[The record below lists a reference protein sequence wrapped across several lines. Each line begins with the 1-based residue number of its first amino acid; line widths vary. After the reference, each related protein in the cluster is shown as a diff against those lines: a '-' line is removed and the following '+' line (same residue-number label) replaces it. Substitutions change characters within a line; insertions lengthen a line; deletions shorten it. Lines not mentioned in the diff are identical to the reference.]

1 MPIIREIRYACRHA
15 VQFLPQRTD
24 QRKKLRNLG
33 AAKVSCAGERTDSSG
48 LRLDYHPYLGKLTIS
63 CVWPNCNFESSRLE
77 SQEYELNKRVEIS
90 APGKLMLFGEHAVIY
105 NRPCIVTA
113 VDQRMRVSAELTES
127 KSLRIEAPD
136 VGVKEY
142 TEPIGRDANPGLP
155 KGARFMVTAVRN
167 FYDYYGMGSG
177 VTIRTKS
184 EFPSEFG
191 FGSSSAVT
199 TAVLKALSELFGIEI
214 SNKQL
219 FELSYKTVLDV
230 QGLGSGFD
238 LAAAIWGG
246 TIYFRSGGSEIAP
259 LDVDNLP
266 LTVGYTGIKADT
278 PTLVR
283 HVGDFYLRHGN
294 LANRIFD
301 TMSDIV
307 EQARDSLEDLD
318 VGNLGYLMNINQ
330 GLLDSLGVNSLELS
344 MLIYGARQAG
354 AIGAKLSGAGG
365 GDCMIALSL
374 DQHKEVVE
382 QAIERMGG
390 KVLKVKTG
398 ALGVHS
404 EQNSGT
410 W

>member
-1 MPIIREIRYACRHA
+1 M
-15 VQFLPQRTD
+15 
-24 QRKKLRNLG
+24 
-33 AAKVSCAGERTDSSG
+33 
-48 LRLDYHPYLGKLTIS
+48 
-63 CVWPNCNFESSRLE
+63 
-77 SQEYELNKRVEIS
+77 NKRVEIS

-105 NRPCIVTA
+105 DRPCIVTA
-113 VDQRMRVSAELTES
+113 VDQRMRVSAELTGT
-127 KSLRIEAPD
+127 KFLRIEAPD

-142 TEPIGRDANPGLP
+142 TEQIGSDANSGLP
-155 KGARFMVTAVRN
+155 KGARFTVTAVRN
-167 FYDYYGMGSG
+167 FYDHYGIRSG

-184 EFPSEFG
+184 EFSSEFG

-214 SNKQL
+214 SNKEL

-246 TIYFRSGGSEIAP
+246 TIYFKSGGSEIAP
-259 LDVDNLP
+259 LDVNDLP

-278 PTLVR
+278 ATLVR
-283 HVGDFYLRHGN
+283 HVADFHLRHEN

-307 EQARDSLEDLD
+307 EQARESLADRNVE
-318 VGNLGYLMNINQ
+318 NLGYLMNINQ

-344 MLIYGARQAG
+344 KLIYGARQAG

-365 GDCMIALSL
+365 GDCMIALSM
-374 DQHKEVVE
+374 DPHKELVE
-382 QAIERMGG
+382 QSIEQYGWKG
-390 KVLKVKTG
+390 
-398 ALGVHS
+398 S
-404 EQNSGT
+404 
-410 W
+410 